1 MSSSSARQY
10 IDALSNETIQWLVS
24 REEVV
29 DAKSRLLDRLSSS
42 SSSSSSSSDNSK
54 SEYFT
59 IPFTAALRDE
69 LFETMGLQLSAAAV
83 SSIPMRWMIGDTP
96 AHNDHGVA
104 DFTNTYLVYLTNSP
118 GNLVVDGSSYP
129 IRRGYGYVFSEGLM
143 HETVGTTDGLN
154 TADAEPRLLLGPMSD
169 MGFAVGAAPDIYHDG
184 GSTLYIRQTAVGQ
197 ELEISSD
204 QISWYQVYW
213 PCYIQNTNTSLGVLT
228 IEFITDIT
236 IDATIGGNNGYFIVN
251 SENIQV
257 GSRVLKPD
265 GTRPAITIDT
275 ITNYK
280 GLIQN
285 GTNGNGAGHN
295 GYNNMYVMNLE
306 IRATGGAHLVNGG
319 GWVAQGHFG
328 NNTTASTNIII
339 NCHSNGVISNN
350 SGGIVGHY
358 CGPVKCVACSSS
370 GAIDQHAGGIVGSH
384 SPSTSGSLR
393 CESCWSTG
401 IIGHNAGGITG
412 QSSGTAIIINCYST
426 GVITQNAG
434 GISGHESGGSGFS
447 VSDCY
452 STGAISNL
460 AGGILGSDTGVVTVS
475 NCYSLGSISATG
487 GGIIGRVPGS
497 NSTNKSITNCYTTG
511 VTAHP
516 HSYIVAGYVNVNT
529 NLTVHTG
536 TITLANNYSEAA
548 NSSSGWNNTHANTV
562 LTGTPAS
569 ASLPVGV
576 KWVYTG
582 NNTPY
587 ELYAMG
593 HTPYT
598 RTVVTGSATSP
609 AIVRS
614 FTSETAVEAGTSSSP
629 AIISGRSYS
638 VIQIAKNGVGV
649 GSYPTITMNATTG
662 AVNQSRETAVGTYTI
677 TLRNSGSYHITGLT
691 FTVTEASAQPYNPCS
706 FFGLFTNNAQVFYKS
721 HSLAS
726 GGVGT
731 VRNYRRKARR
741 T

>member
-1 MSSSSARQY
+1 MLEKGAS
-10 IDALSNETIQWLVS
+10 
-24 REEVV
+24 
-29 DAKSRLLDRLSSS
+29 
-42 SSSSSSSSDNSK
+42 

-59 IPFTAALRDE
+59 LPLTTTLRTE
-69 LFETMGLQLSAAAV
+69 LFETMGLQLSAV
-83 SSIPMRWMIGDTP
+83 SSIPMRWIVGDTP
-96 AHNDHGVA
+96 AHEDHGVA
-104 DFTNTYLVYLTNSP
+104 DFMNTYLVYLTNSP
-118 GNLVVDGSSYP
+118 GNLVVDGASYP
-129 IRRGYGYVFSEGLM
+129 IRRGYGYVFPEGLV
-143 HETVGTTDGLN
+143 HETVGTHDV
-154 TADAEPRLLLGPMSD
+154 TAASTAEPRLLLGPMSE
-169 MGFAVGAAPDIYHDG
+169 MGFAVGVAPGIYHDG

-197 ELEISSD
+197 ELEFSSD

-236 IDATIGGNNGYFIVN
+236 IDATIGGNNGYFVAI
-251 SENIQV
+251 SENIQM
-257 GSRVLKPD
+257 GSRVLKSD
-265 GTRPAITIDT
+265 GTRPVITINT
-275 ITNYK
+275 ITNYI

-285 GTNGNGAGHN
+285 GTNGNGSVHNGHN
-295 GYNNMYVMNLE
+295 NIFVMNLE
-306 IRATGGAHLVNGG
+306 IRAANGAHLKNGS
-319 GWVAQGHFG
+319 GWFGQGHFG
-328 NNTTASTNIII
+328 KNTTTYSNIFI
-339 NCHSNGVISNN
+339 NCHSTGVISNN

-358 CGPVKCVACSSS
+358 CGPLKISECSSTGS
-370 GAIDQHAGGIVGSH
+370 INNFGGGIVGSH
-384 SPSTSGSLR
+384 SPSTTGSLR
-393 CESCWSTG
+393 CDSCWSTG

-412 QSSGTAIIINCYST
+412 RSTSSAIIMNCYST
-426 GVITQNAG
+426 GAITENAG
-434 GISGHESGGSGFS
+434 GISGHETGGSGYT

-460 AGGILGSDTGVVTVS
+460 AGGIIGSHSGAVTVS
-475 NCYSLGSISATG
+475 NCYSLGAVFTTG
-487 GGIIGRVPGS
+487 GGIMGRVSGS
-497 NSTNKSITNCYTTG
+497 NSTNKSITNCYATGTTQH
-511 VTAHP
+511 AHG
-516 HSYIVAGYVNVNT
+516 YIVSDYTNVNT

-548 NSSSGWNNTHANTV
+548 NSSSGWNNVRANTV
-562 LTGTPAS
+562 LTGTPVS
-569 ASLPVGV
+569 ASLPVGG
-576 KWVYTG
+576 KWVYAG

-587 ELYAMG
+587 ELYMMG

-598 RTVVTGSATSP
+598 RTVVSGAATSP

-614 FTSETAVEAGTSSSP
+614 FTSEAAVEAGTSISA

-638 VIQIAKNGVGV
+638 IVQITKNGVGV

-662 AVNQSRETAVGTYTI
+662 AVATARETAIGTYTI
-677 TLRNSGSYHITGLT
+677 TLRNNGSYHITVFI
-691 FTVTEASAQPYNPCS
+691 FTVTEAAPRPYNPYR

>member
-1 MSSSSARQY
+1 MSSSSSRQY
-10 IDALSNETIQWLVS
+10 INALSNDTIEWIVS
-24 REEVV
+24 HEEVSS
-29 DAKSRLLDRLSSS
+29 AKSRLLDRVSSS
-42 SSSSSSSSDNSK
+42 TASPDNSK

-59 IPFTAALRDE
+59 IPMTTALRDE
-69 LFETMGLQLSAAAV
+69 LFKTMGLPLSYL
-83 SSIPMRWMIGDTP
+83 SSVPMRWMIGDTP

-118 GNLVVDGSSYP
+118 GNLVVDGASYP
-129 IRRGYGYVFSEGLM
+129 IRRGYGYVFSEGLT
-143 HETVGTTDGLN
+143 HETVGT
-154 TADAEPRLLLGPMSD
+154 AEPRLLLGPMSEL
-169 MGFAVGAAPDIYHDG
+169 GFAVGAVGIYWDG
-184 GSTLYIRQTAVGQ
+184 GTTVYIRQSAVGQ
-197 ELEISSD
+197 ELQYSID
-204 QISWYQVYW
+204 QASWSQVNW
-213 PCYIQNTNTSLGVLT
+213 PCYIQNTNTTLGVLT
-228 IEFITDIT
+228 VEFITNIT

-265 GTRPAITIDT
+265 GTRPVITIDT
-275 ITNYK
+275 ITNYN
-280 GLIQN
+280 GLIRN
-285 GTNGNGAGHN
+285 GTGGGGGVS
-295 GYNNMYVMNLE
+295 GYNSVFIMNLE
-306 IRATGGAHLVNGG
+306 IRSAGGAHLVNGG

-328 NNTTASTNIII
+328 NNTNVYSNVIV
-339 NCHSNGVISNN
+339 NCHSTGVISNN
-350 SGGIVGHY
+350 SGGIIGHY
-358 CGPVKCVACSSS
+358 CGSVKCVACSSS
-370 GAIDQHAGGIVGSH
+370 GAIDQFGGGIVGSY

-401 IIGHNAGGITG
+401 VIGHNAGGITG
-412 QSSGTAIIINCYST
+412 RSTGSAIIMNCYST

-452 STGAISNL
+452 STGTINNL
-460 AGGILGSDTGVVTVS
+460 AGGILGSDTGFVAVS
-475 NCYSLGSISATG
+475 NCYSLGAISATG
-487 GGIIGRVPGS
+487 GGILGRVPGS

-511 VTAHP
+511 TTDHA
-516 HSYIVAGYVNVNT
+516 HSYIVAGYTNVNT

-536 TITLANNYSEAA
+536 TITLTNNYSEAA

-562 LTGTPAS
+562 LLLTPAS
-569 ASLPVGV
+569 ASLPVGG

-593 HTPYT
+593 HTPFT
-598 RTVVTGSATSP
+598 TTVVTGSLSP
-609 AIVRS
+609 GIRRS
-614 FTSETAVEAGTSSSP
+614 FTSASVVEVGTSSSP

-638 VIQIAKNGVGV
+638 IIQILKNGVGV

-662 AVNQSRETAVGTYTI
+662 AVATARETPVGTYTI
-677 TLRNSGSYHITGLT
+677 TLRNSGSYHITILLM
-691 FTVTEASAQPYNPCS
+691 TVTEAAARPYNPCR